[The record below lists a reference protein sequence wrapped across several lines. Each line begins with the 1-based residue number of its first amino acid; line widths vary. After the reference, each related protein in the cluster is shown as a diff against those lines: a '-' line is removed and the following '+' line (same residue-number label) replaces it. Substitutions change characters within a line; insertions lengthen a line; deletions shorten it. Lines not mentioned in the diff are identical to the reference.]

1 MNWRDIAQW
10 QIHHEGSAF
19 IVKVN
24 PTVEDTSPELVVRD
38 GNLRLDRHKTS
49 SGREVGYVL
58 QYKAPPSNP
67 SLPRVVVA
75 KSCAYLLYRP
85 EDYRAKTRGSIF
97 VVHKDIN
104 VRLLKYKVG
113 RYVDF
118 MFVMRATSMEE

>member
-1 MNWRDIAQW
+1 MNWQSIAQW
-10 QIHHEGSAF
+10 QICHEGSAF

-24 PTVEDTSPELVVRD
+24 PTVEDTTAEMVARD
-38 GNLRLDRHKTS
+38 GNLRLDLHRTAS
-49 SGREVGYVL
+49 DREVGYVL
-58 QYKAPPSNP
+58 QYKTPSP
-67 SLPRVVVA
+67 GLPRIVVA

-85 EDYRAKTRGSIF
+85 ASYVSKNRGSVL
-97 VVHKDIN
+97 VVYKDIN